1 MRRQLL
7 MICLSAMFLA
17 APASNLLGEADPVE
31 EALAAAKVKYEKAIE
46 TAQAT
51 ILDTLTERAA
61 AEQAAGNLNAIEVTH
76 AEITA
81 FKEKGEFPASFSAK
95 AQKAFESKRRV
106 AAAKLEQ
113 AYDDAI
119 KQYTKGGNLAVAKA
133 IRQERDEFTKPS
145 EFQKFEGHW
154 FVRFKSVVHT
164 YKIAKNG
171 DVKFGEKTYDRTG
184 KLYRNKGD
192 VLLKFEDGKL
202 ERLTIVQG
210 KMIIFHYHP
219 DGLYAAGKPPSDK
232 GEGVLIK

>member
-1 MRRQLL
+1 MTRLL
-7 MICLSAMFLA
+7 IVCLSVVFIAIRG
-17 APASNLLGEADPVE
+17 SV
-31 EALAAAKVKYEKAIE
+31 ALAEVDPIEESLTAAKEKYEKEIE
-46 TAQAT
+46 TARAGV
-51 ILDTLTERAA
+51 LDTLTTRAA
-61 AEQAAGNLNAIEVTH
+61 AEQAAGNLDGLEITH
-76 AEITA
+76 AEIVA
-81 FKEKGEFPASFSAK
+81 FKERGEFPPSSNAK
-95 AQKAFESKRRV
+95 VQKAFESRSRI

-113 AYDDAI
+113 EYDDAI
-119 KQYTKGGNLAVAKA
+119 KLYTKGGNLAVAKA

-164 YKIAKNG
+164 YKISKNG

-232 GEGVLIK
+232 GQGVQIK